1 MSPENIEKEA
11 MDIIV
16 RKKTLIEKEKEIKFM
31 LDYRFG
37 LGTYDIEFGDVVTLP
52 TYKGTGQVI
61 NEDYRI
67 DVIQE
72 IPEMMLKDSKSKF
85 IDDSAGSGNFL
96 LALQTELSKYHSLSH
111 INDNMLYAIELMED
125 NHAEMCKRVGVPVD
139 HPHFVCANA
148 LEYDCSF
155 GEPVALENHLGKM
168 EDKKPYVVQPVK
180 HESSQAAPLF

>member
-1 MSPENIEKEA
+1 MKRNEHNKSVGSKIERSDERINA
-11 MDIIV
+11 TSEVFTPMEV
-16 RKKTLIEKEKEIKFM
+16 CIK
-31 LDYRFG
+31 
-37 LGTYDIEFGDVVTLP
+37 I
-52 TYKGTGQVI
+52 
-61 NEDYRI
+61 
-67 DVIQE
+67 IQE

-85 IDDSAGSGNFL
+85 IDNSAGSGNFL

>member
-1 MSPENIEKEA
+1 MKRNEHNKSVGSKIERSDERINA
-11 MDIIV
+11 TSEVFTPMEV
-16 RKKTLIEKEKEIKFM
+16 CIK
-31 LDYRFG
+31 
-37 LGTYDIEFGDVVTLP
+37 I
-52 TYKGTGQVI
+52 
-61 NEDYRI
+61 
-67 DVIQE
+67 IQE